1 MGRKTLEVK
10 GYTPEDIKALF
21 NTDDK
26 YKVGMRLYAVY
37 QVSLGKATRDLEDVY
52 NTSFKQICNWVHRFE
67 QEGVEG
73 LKDKPGKGR
82 KTRLSKEKLEE
93 LKNTI
98 LTTTPEKFGYN
109 TSTWNGPI
117 LREYI
122 RKVYEV
128 EYKHAQIYNILKK
141 LGFSYQ
147 KGRPH
152 YPEADKTKREEF
164 KSQLKKTPRRS

>member
-10 GYTPEDIKALF
+10 GYTSEEIRSLF

-37 QVSLGKATRDLEDVY
+37 QVSLGRPTRELEDVY

-67 QEGVEG
+67 QEGIEG
-73 LKDKPGKGR
+73 LKDKQGRGR
-82 KTRLSKEKLEE
+82 KTRLSEEKLEE

-98 LTTTPEKFGYN
+98 LTNSPEKFGYN

-117 LREYI
+117 LRDYI
-122 RKVYEV
+122 KKIYNV

-147 KGRPH
+147 KGRPS
-152 YPEADKTKREEF
+152 YPEADEAKREEF
-164 KSQLKKTPRRS
+164 NAQLKKTPRGT